1 MVVIYCY
8 EQDSSLKTKIW
19 ISKFGL
25 NLKRG
30 QTLTMSAGSS
40 DGGVIPVR
48 VAVRI
53 RPLSEKE
60 IGDGCEKAL
69 DKPLA
74 GRPQV
79 VLRNCDKA
87 FTYDFAYDSATEQL
101 QVFTEAVKPLVDKL
115 FKGNLA
121 WHLN

>member
-1 MVVIYCY
+1 
-8 EQDSSLKTKIW
+8 
-19 ISKFGL
+19 
-25 NLKRG
+25 
-30 QTLTMSAGSS
+30 MSAGST

-87 FTYDFAYDSATEQL
+87 FTYDFAYDSDTAQL